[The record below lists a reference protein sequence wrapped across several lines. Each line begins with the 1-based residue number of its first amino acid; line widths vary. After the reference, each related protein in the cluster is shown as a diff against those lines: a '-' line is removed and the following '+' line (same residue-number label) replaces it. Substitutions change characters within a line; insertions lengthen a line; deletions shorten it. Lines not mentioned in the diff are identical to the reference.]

1 VSWYFEDVKL
11 LAPWTCVVLAAC
23 APLPPPT
30 VVSTPPPQPVAT
42 SEADAAPDISPVP
55 EPKDVL
61 VVGRWS
67 RPAKGI
73 EEMLGAFGVP
83 LSMEKILQNAA
94 ADEVRLIDTEAS
106 LDVALALD
114 PESTDDSPK
123 LLAALSIPVKS
134 FEEARQSLEKEG
146 PVARIAPGVVR
157 QEGKGKE
164 KVVCDLAVATGDVG
178 ARVVCGEHA
187 RDVDALRPWLTRTLP
202 RTAPVAGELNVS
214 VRAAPMRARYL
225 APLRTKAT
233 ALADEARAELQKK
246 NIRDADLLAAPSV
259 VFDEGLRF
267 LEDLDAIDLRVSF
280 TKSPPE
286 LVAGGVLHF
295 AGKSS
300 WLTRV
305 ITEQN
310 DKAGPPPPIFWRVPR
325 DATSATW
332 GRGNDPRLYDGVRK
346 VVRKALVEVLSSSPL
361 PDADKGALIG
371 FVDSV
376 PLSSGAWVTSQ
387 GLAKGKAAVKAA
399 SPKDPIDWKHV
410 ATTAIGWTVV
420 GVEAPAASYV
430 AWAKQGV
437 DVYARAL
444 RIARDFA
451 KGANVKA
458 KDLHTLDVLPSVKIA
473 ASPPGWPK
481 GTVAFDV
488 SVSSELPMLFLPK
501 RKDAE
506 EPKKAPT
513 VKGTITIRLAIVP
526 DGDRTWIGL
535 SADPE
540 DLKKRMNGVMPGAP
554 EQATLA
560 AREGLEPLRAPG
572 QTWGGFF
579 SAGELLERAL
589 QALEREKPE
598 HGDDA
603 RAAMAA
609 LPNRGR
615 TPVLLVG
622 KGSGGDKPSNTAEVR
637 LEAGTL
643 ADIAALAGFLASPR
657 GKELLKKF

>member
-1 VSWYFEDVKL
+1 VK
-11 LAPWTCVVLAAC
+11 
-23 APLPPPT
+23 
-30 VVSTPPPQPVAT
+30 PVAT
-42 SEADAAPDISPVP
+42 SEVEAAPDVSPVP

-73 EEMLGAFGVP
+73 EEMLAAFGVP

-94 ADEVRLIDTEAS
+94 IDEVRLIDTEAS
-106 LDVALALD
+106 IDVAVALD
-114 PESTDDSPK
+114 PESTDEEPK
-123 LLAALSIPVKS
+123 LFAAMSIPVKS
-134 FEEARQSLEKEG
+134 FDETRLGFEKDG
-146 PVARIAPGVVR
+146 SVARLAPGVAR
-157 QEGKGKE
+157 LESKKKE
-164 KVVCDLAVATGDVG
+164 KVVCDLAVAAGDAP
-178 ARVVCGEHA
+178 ARVVCGDQA
-187 RDVDALRPWLTRTLP
+187 KAVDALRPWLTRTLP
-202 RTAPVAGELNVS
+202 RTAPALGELDVS
-214 VRAAPMRARYL
+214 VRAAPLRARYI
-225 APLRTKAT
+225 APLRAKAT
-233 ALADEARAELQKK
+233 TLADDARADLQKK
-246 NIRDADLLAAPSV
+246 NIRDPDLLAAPSV
-259 VFDEGLRF
+259 VLDEGLRF
-267 LEDLDAIDLRVSF
+267 LEDLDAVDVRVSF

-295 AGKSS
+295 ASKSA

-305 ITEQN
+305 ITDAN
-310 DKAGPPPPIFWRVPR
+310 DKAGPPPPIFWRAPR

-332 GRGNDPRLYDGVRK
+332 GRGNDPRLYDGVRR
-346 VVRKALVEVLSSSPL
+346 VIRKALVEVLSSAPL

-371 FVDSV
+371 FVDGV

-387 GLAKGKAAVKAA
+387 GLGKGKAAVKAA
-399 SPKDPIDWKHV
+399 SPKDPIDFKQI
-410 ATTAIGWTVV
+410 ATAAIGWTVV
-420 GVEAPAASYV
+420 GVEAPAAGYV

-451 KGANVKA
+451 KGANVKT
-458 KDLHTLDVLPSVKIA
+458 KDLHTLDVMPRVQVA
-473 ASPPGWPK
+473 TSPPGWPK

-488 SVSSELPMLFLPK
+488 SVSSELPALFLPK
-501 RKDAE
+501 KKGAE

-513 VKGTITIRLAIVP
+513 VKGAITIRLAIVP

-535 SADPE
+535 SADPD

-554 EQATLA
+554 EQGTLA
-560 AREGLEPLRAPG
+560 AREGLEPLRAAG

-589 QALEREKPE
+589 EALDREKPE
-598 HGDDA
+598 NAADA
-603 RAAMAA
+603 HTAMAV

-615 TPVLLVG
+615 TPVLFVG
-622 KGSGGDKPSNTAEVR
+622 KASGGDRPSNTAEVR

-643 ADIAALAGFLASPR
+643 ADIAALAGFLASSR